1 MNRLVSFPEKF
12 TYNASIIYPTE
23 IIKAAQPSL
32 AKAKFF
38 KKVSENG
45 LVAKVEKLE
54 KELQKAKRLEPWKRV
69 VKARRMNQGYVIK
82 CFQ

>member
-1 MNRLVSFPEKF
+1 KLVSFPEKF

-23 IIKAAQPSL
+23 IIKAAQPVIKNWS
-32 AKAKFF
+32 KFF

>member
-1 MNRLVSFPEKF
+1 INRLVSFPEKF

-38 KKVSENG
+38 KKGWWLRWKNWKRNFKKPNG
-45 LVAKVEKLE
+45 LNRGNVL
-54 KELQKAKRLEPWKRV
+54 
-69 VKARRMNQGYVIK
+69 
-82 CFQ
+82 

>member
-1 MNRLVSFPEKF
+1 
-12 TYNASIIYPTE
+12 NASIIYPTE

-38 KKVSENG
+38 KKKRVGGYNAG